1 MPMMLGV
8 AVGFVLLLLIVF
20 LIVIVTFTN
29 GDAGQNYRDFKG
41 GLHFQHNNSVTTRPP
56 D

>member
-29 GDAGQNYRDFKG
+29 GDAGQNYRDFKS
-41 GLHFQHNNSVTTRPP
+41 GLLGANLTNATRPP